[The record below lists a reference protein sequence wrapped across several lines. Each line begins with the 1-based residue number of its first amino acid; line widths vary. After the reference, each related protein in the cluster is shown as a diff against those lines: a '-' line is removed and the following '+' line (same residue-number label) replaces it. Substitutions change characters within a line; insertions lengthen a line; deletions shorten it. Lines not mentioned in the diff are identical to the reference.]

1 MVESIDRGVV
11 DIRMEAVSNIAN
23 IRWWLASLSVATRR
37 KKVMSEFWP
46 IEERNVSGMKQVC
59 SCEEGK
65 DGRGRW
71 GHEDICI
78 VG

>member
-1 MVESIDRGVV
+1 MESTDRGVV
-11 DIRMEAVSNIAN
+11 DIRMEALINRAN
-23 IRWWLASLSVATRR
+23 IGWWLASLSVVKRR
-37 KKVMSEFWP
+37 KKVMSELWP
-46 IEERNVSGMKQVC
+46 MEERNVSSMKQVC

-71 GHEDICI
+71 GHEDICT

>member
-1 MVESIDRGVV
+1 VESTDRGVV
-11 DIRMEAVSNIAN
+11 DIRMEALINIAN
-23 IRWWLASLSVATRR
+23 IGWWLASLSVVKRR
-37 KKVMSEFWP
+37 KRVMSELWP
-46 IEERNVSGMKQVC
+46 MEERNVSSMKQVF

-65 DGRGRW
+65 GGRGRW

>member
-11 DIRMEAVSNIAN
+11 DIRMDAVSNIAN
-23 IRWWLASLSVATRR
+23 IGWWLASLSIATKR
-37 KKVMSEFWP
+37 KKVMSESWP

-71 GHEDICI
+71 EHEDII
-78 VG
+78 I

>member
-1 MVESIDRGVV
+1 MGE
-11 DIRMEAVSNIAN
+11 
-23 IRWWLASLSVATRR
+23 L
-37 KKVMSEFWP
+37 WP
-46 IEERNVSGMKQVC
+46 MEERNVSSMKQVC

-71 GHEDICI
+71 GREDICI

>member
-1 MVESIDRGVV
+1 MLRTE
-11 DIRMEAVSNIAN
+11 E
-23 IRWWLASLSVATRR
+23 
-37 KKVMSEFWP
+37 KKVMSELWP
-46 IEERNVSGMKQVC
+46 IEEWNVSGMKQVC

>member
-59 SCEEGK
+59 SCEEVKMVGA
-65 DGRGRW
+65 DGDMR
-71 GHEDICI
+71 IY
-78 VG
+78 V

>member
-1 MVESIDRGVV
+1 MARERLI
-11 DIRMEAVSNIAN
+11 NIY
-23 IRWWLASLSVATRR
+23 IISGGGWLPYMLRTEE
-37 KKVMSEFWP
+37 KKVMSELWP
-46 IEERNVSGMKQVC
+46 IEEKNVSGKKQVC